1 MRVSYVQGPVV
12 VRLVARHD
20 ARHDRKVT
28 AHVDLTDEFEAAR
41 PRLLSLAHRILGSF
55 EDADDAVQTAW
66 LRAHAADR
74 SQIANPAAW
83 FTTVTARLCLDQ
95 LRSRERR
102 GEMPLLADAIPGGQL
117 AADEEY
123 LRREDVSRALLVL
136 LSRLTAAQRV
146 AYVLHDLFRV
156 PFGEVAVVLDTT
168 PTNAKKLA
176 SRARRRLQGVDPAS
190 ADEAAQASG
199 HWRIVD
205 AFLAAARGG
214 RIDTLVALMAPD
226 VVRAADPAL
235 LPEGGAVEVVGNRAV
250 AEETRFFTDRIHAT
264 IPMFVNGAPAAVVAP
279 GGHGLAALTFDFEGG
294 TIARIEIARL
304 QPTDRVEARGATGS

>member
-1 MRVSYVQGPVV
+1 M
-12 VRLVARHD
+12 
-20 ARHDRKVT
+20 
-28 AHVDLTDEFEAAR
+28 DLTDEFEAAR
-41 PRLLSLAHRILGSF
+41 PRLLALAHRILGSF

-66 LRAHAADR
+66 LRAHATDR
-74 SQIANPAAW
+74 SRIANPAAW

-176 SRARRRLQGVDPAS
+176 SRARRRLEGVDPAS
-190 ADEAAQASG
+190 ADEAAQAAQVSG

-205 AFLAAARGG
+205 AFLAAARRG

-226 VVRAADPAL
+226 VVRVADPAL
-235 LPEGGAVEVVGNRAV
+235 LPEGGAVEVVGSRAV
-250 AEETRFFTDRIHAT
+250 AEETRSFTDRIHAG
-264 IPMFVNGAPAAVVAP
+264 IPMLVNGAPAAVVAP
-279 GGHGLAALTFDFEGG
+279 GGHGLAALTFDFEDG
-294 TIARIEIARL
+294 TITRIEIARL
-304 QPTDRVEARGATGS
+304 RPTDRVEARGGTGS

>member
-1 MRVSYVQGPVV
+1 M
-12 VRLVARHD
+12 
-20 ARHDRKVT
+20 
-28 AHVDLTDEFEAAR
+28 DLTDEFEAAR

-55 EDADDAVQTAW
+55 EDADDAVQNAW

-102 GEMPLLADAIPGGQL
+102 GEIPLLADAIPGGQL

-136 LSRLTAAQRV
+136 LGRLTAAQRV

-176 SRARRRLQGVDPAS
+176 SRARRRLEGVHPAS

-250 AEETRFFTDRIHAT
+250 AEETRYFTDRIHAGV
-264 IPMFVNGAPAAVVAP
+264 PMLVNGAPAAVIAP

-304 QPTDRVEARGATGS
+304 QPADRVEARGGTGS

>member
-1 MRVSYVQGPVV
+1 MQGPVV

-74 SQIANPAAW
+74 SRIANPAAW

-176 SRARRRLQGVDPAS
+176 SRARRRLEGVGPAS
-190 ADEAAQASG
+190 ADEAAQAAQVSG

-250 AEETRFFTDRIHAT
+250 AEETRFFTDRIHAG
-264 IPMFVNGAPAAVVAP
+264 IPMLVNGAPAAVVAP

-294 TIARIEIARL
+294 TITRIEIARL
-304 QPTDRVEARGATGS
+304 RPTDRVEARGGTGS